1 MKNLSVIRGFAAMS
15 LVAAF
20 MFVGCSDDSSPVV
33 SDEEPVTLSSSDVSD
48 AESSSSA
55 KQDEKNTSSSS
66 KKVKSSSSEEE
77 ELSSSSKKERKSSSS
92 SLENS
97 SSSVAGGPDIIYV
110 PPADDDPIIVLSNEL
125 VGDGLLT
132 NARLAGDDVRFK
144 GSFSLDLSQD
154 TSANGNNI
162 QFTRIEFRVIDDKN
176 TIVVVPVESNPIAF
190 PTSNKI
196 DLNSMNSIGVKVNLL
211 DPGFT
216 TCGNFSLMV
225 SVTANDGVLDFFS
238 TVLIP
243 FERDA
248 AEYCRESN
256 SSSSVAQSTEIPMT
270 SCQVELST
278 NMNSGL
284 DLATCTAVPAPA
296 TTADIIFSK
305 TKVGGYNEITATSGN
320 GTQFAPISNGD
331 LPPYDDDYE
340 VNMWPEDMNPD
351 RSPATAYVSDF
362 HFKSLGPTLSNMIEN
377 SYQIY
382 VALAP
387 DYSTETGVGF
397 YAFAITDFAE
407 GNDGDY
413 NLTVKVYKVQ

>member
-55 KQDEKNTSSSS
+55 KQDEKNASSSS

-110 PPADDDPIIVLSNEL
+110 PPADDEPIIVLSNEL

-132 NARLAGDDVRFK
+132 NSRLSGDDVRFK

-225 SVTANDGVLDFFS
+225 TVTANDGVLDFFS

-243 FERDA
+243 FERNASD
-248 AEYCRESN
+248 YCR
-256 SSSSVAQSTEIPMT
+256 
-270 SCQVELST
+270 
-278 NMNSGL
+278 
-284 DLATCTAVPAPA
+284 DL
-296 TTADIIFSK
+296 
-305 TKVGGYNEITATSGN
+305 
-320 GTQFAPISNGD
+320 
-331 LPPYDDDYE
+331 
-340 VNMWPEDMNPD
+340 
-351 RSPATAYVSDF
+351 
-362 HFKSLGPTLSNMIEN
+362 
-377 SYQIY
+377 
-382 VALAP
+382 
-387 DYSTETGVGF
+387 
-397 YAFAITDFAE
+397 
-407 GNDGDY
+407 
-413 NLTVKVYKVQ
+413 